1 MSNVRNYTSQQLLD
15 RVKTMPNFKGFPQ
28 SGVLDIWVRSNE
40 DEYNKF
46 DDKVYSFECFPAKD
60 PVFKMV
66 CSGTSNAGA
75 VGLKEFAKYNGLGCA
90 VLKSDWIVYNS
101 HVYGLHKGK
110 PAYRQAKGFPY
121 CRDNNKN
128 DKAEEIG
135 KEYNDVIGAN
145 CHRAGAAST
154 VIGGWSTACLVRN
167 IEVDF
172 LKWLSFMGK
181 RSLSVVILNEF

>member
-1 MSNVRNYTSQQLLD
+1 MSNVKNYTSQQLLD
-15 RVKTMPNFKGFPQ
+15 RVKTMPNFNGFPQ

-40 DEYNKF
+40 DEFDRF
-46 DDKVYSFECFPAKD
+46 DDKVYSFECFPGKE

-66 CSGTSNAGA
+66 CTGTTNAGA
-75 VGLKEFAKYNGLGCA
+75 TGLKEFAKYNGLGCA

-101 HVYGLHKGK
+101 HNYGLHKGK

-121 CRDNNKN
+121 FRDNDKDN
-128 DKAEEIG
+128 KAEEIG
-135 KEYNDVIGAN
+135 KEYNDIIGAN

-167 IEVDF
+167 NEAQF
-172 LKWLSFMGK
+172 LAWLKFMNK
-181 RSLSVVILNEF
+181 RTLSVVILNEF

>member
-1 MSNVRNYTSQQLLD
+1 MNNVRNYTSEELLA
-15 RVKTMPNFKGFPQ
+15 RVKTLPSFTGFPKV
-28 SGVLDIWVRSNE
+28 GVLDVWVRSNE
-40 DEYNKF
+40 DAYNVF

-66 CSGTSNAGA
+66 CTGTTNAGA

-90 VLKSDWIVYNS
+90 ILKSDTIVYNS
-101 HVYGLHKGK
+101 HIYGLHKGK

-121 CRDNNKN
+121 FRDNNKN
-128 DKAEEIG
+128 NKAEEIG
-135 KEYNDVIGAN
+135 KEYNDIIGAN
-145 CHRAGAAST
+145 CHRAGAHST

-167 IEVDF
+167 NEAQF
-172 LKWLSFMGK
+172 LKWLSFMAK

>member
-15 RVKTMPNFKGFPQ
+15 RVKSMPNFKGFPQ
-28 SGVLDIWVRSNE
+28 SGVLDVWVRSNE

-46 DDKVYSFECFPAKD
+46 DDKVYSFECFPAKE

-121 CRDNNKN
+121 FRDNNKN